1 MNLLKGL
8 YVQSTLVNLKR
19 YVFEIYQV
27 QPNASINN
35 GLILPETNKLTAT
48 CAAWGEWSPKNVPK
62 CIRK

>member
-1 MNLLKGL
+1 MF
-8 YVQSTLVNLKR
+8 YVNLKR

-27 QPNASINN
+27 QPNVSINN

-48 CAAWGEWSPKNVPK
+48 CAAWGEWSPKNIPK